1 MATRQE
7 LIEAL
12 KQAKANNDQEAINQ
26 IVSAYRQLQAQS
38 QGIKSL
44 APDANVGNF
53 FESLVGGTKR
63 LFTSAGTAIEAPFT
77 SGEEAAVRGLRR
89 EEQMTERPGASFEAV
104 KKTFQ
109 QICLRC
115 KSKAMYKIN

>member
-12 KQAKANNDQEAINQ
+12 KQAKANNDQESINQ

-44 APDANVGNF
+44 EPDAG
-53 FESLVGGTKR
+53 
-63 LFTSAGTAIEAPFT
+63 AA
-77 SGEEAAVRGLRR
+77 EEVDAEKEGLDD
-89 EEQMTERPGASFEAV
+89 ELG
-104 KKTFQ
+104 
-109 QICLRC
+109 L
-115 KSKAMYKIN
+115 